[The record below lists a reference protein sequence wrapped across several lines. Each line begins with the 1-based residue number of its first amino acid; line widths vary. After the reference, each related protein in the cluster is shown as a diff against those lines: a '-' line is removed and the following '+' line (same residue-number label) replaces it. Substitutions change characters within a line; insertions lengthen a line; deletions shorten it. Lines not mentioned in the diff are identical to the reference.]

1 MLLESHGTEWDF
13 WDDMIIY
20 HDKLSDLKGFDGIQR
35 PKPMIS
41 DVCFLLKNDL
51 TMRVRDE

>member
-1 MLLESHGTEWDF
+1 MLLEGNGTEWDF
-13 WDDMIIY
+13 WDDVTIY

-41 DVCFLLKNDL
+41 DVFVLY
-51 TMRVRDE
+51 